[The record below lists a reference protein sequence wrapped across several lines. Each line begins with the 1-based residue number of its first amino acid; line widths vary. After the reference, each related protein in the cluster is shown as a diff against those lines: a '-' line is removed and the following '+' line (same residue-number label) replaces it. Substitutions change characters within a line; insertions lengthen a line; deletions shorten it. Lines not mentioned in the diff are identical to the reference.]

1 MVLSFTQQLKEISS
15 LRLCCSY
22 EKQWAEKIQTINTK
36 LPTAATGDGNTSTI
50 FFTFHLRV
58 VKQFMTIILKVKSTR
73 IVENHKIF
81 CSLKIK
87 FQTS

>member
-36 LPTAATGDGNTSTI
+36 LPTAAAQNNDNDNNTLNYHRLHVS
-50 FFTFHLRV
+50 F
-58 VKQFMTIILKVKSTR
+58 KGS
-73 IVENHKIF
+73 
-81 CSLKIK
+81 
-87 FQTS
+87 

>member
-36 LPTAATGDGNTSTI
+36 LPTAAAQNNDNNNNTLNYHR
-50 FFTFHLRV
+50 FHV
-58 VKQFMTIILKVKSTR
+58 SFKGS
-73 IVENHKIF
+73 
-81 CSLKIK
+81 
-87 FQTS
+87 

>member
-36 LPTAATGDGNTSTI
+36 LPTAAAQNNDNNNNTLNY
-50 FFTFHLRV
+50 HLLYV
-58 VKQFMTIILKVKSTR
+58 SFKGS
-73 IVENHKIF
+73 
-81 CSLKIK
+81 
-87 FQTS
+87 

>member
-36 LPTAATGDGNTSTI
+36 LPTAAAQNNDNNDNTLNY
-50 FFTFHLRV
+50 HLLHV
-58 VKQFMTIILKVKSTR
+58 SFKGS
-73 IVENHKIF
+73 
-81 CSLKIK
+81 
-87 FQTS
+87 

>member
-36 LPTAATGDGNTSTI
+36 LPTAAAQNNGNNNNTLNY
-50 FFTFHLRV
+50 HLLHV
-58 VKQFMTIILKVKSTR
+58 SFKGS
-73 IVENHKIF
+73 
-81 CSLKIK
+81 
-87 FQTS
+87 

>member
-36 LPTAATGDGNTSTI
+36 LPTAAVQNNDNNNTLNY
-50 FFTFHLRV
+50 HLLHV
-58 VKQFMTIILKVKSTR
+58 SFKGS
-73 IVENHKIF
+73 
-81 CSLKIK
+81 
-87 FQTS
+87 